1 MIIYHYFY
9 HSLFIYLIIPIHL
22 IEFLSY
28 IISGSTSIFSTLKVL
43 KNKNSYKF
51 AAPVLNSDLID

>member
-1 MIIYHYFY
+1 MIIFIIHY
-9 HSLFIYLIIPIHL
+9 LFIWCIPIHL

-28 IISGSTSIFSTLKVL
+28 IISGSTSIFNTLKVL